1 MGWIPGQAT
10 RIPRG
15 WGGQKINQS
24 NPCLIEPLRKK
35 KKKASSDLT
44 RRCQREGGKVSLGS
58 RENLSL
64 EIRKNGARSEREEAK
79 DDSSFSFGG

>member
-1 MGWIPGQAT
+1 MA
-10 RIPRG
+10 RVA
-15 WGGQKINQS
+15 KNSINQS
-24 NPCLIEPLRKK
+24 NPCLNEPLRK

-44 RRCQREGGKVSLGS
+44 RRYQREGGKVSLGS